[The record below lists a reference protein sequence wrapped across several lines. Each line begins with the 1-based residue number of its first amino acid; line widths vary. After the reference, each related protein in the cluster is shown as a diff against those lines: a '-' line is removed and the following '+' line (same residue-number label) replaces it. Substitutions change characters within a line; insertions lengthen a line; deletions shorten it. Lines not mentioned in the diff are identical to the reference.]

1 MEVKLLT
8 TPKHL
13 AAMEFNAA
21 YAMLTCHAN
30 TEKLNDEA
38 PRPFIEKAIKAGH
51 ESILEHITL
60 TYEITNLSR
69 ACLQELARHRHIS
82 LSVERTRHTLKSKL
96 DKIIND
102 DESIKIFVPMNV
114 SFTDKDFTRDILPF
128 AMPNFP
134 ETMTEFQVR
143 LLAAL
148 AESSDPEMSNDE
160 LKYYLPE
167 WWPTN
172 LVMTAN
178 IRELRH
184 IVRLR
189 TSPAAL
195 GEFQVLARAFVS
207 ELPYSFKYLLEDCV
221 YKENNKCNAEKA

>member
-30 TEKLNDEA
+30 TKKLIYEE
-38 PRPFIEKAIKAGH
+38 PRMFFEKAIKAGH

-82 LSVERTRHTLKSKL
+82 LSVESTRHTLKGKIKELTSKYL
-96 DKIIND
+96 GTEEGLKLHI
-102 DESIKIFVPMNV
+102 V
-114 SFTDKDFTRDILPF
+114 SLSAILEK
-128 AMPNFP
+128 MPNI
-134 ETMTEFQVR
+134 
-143 LLAAL
+143 
-148 AESSDPEMSNDE
+148 SNDE
-160 LKYYLPE
+160 LKYYIPE
-167 WWPTN
+167 YWPTN

-189 TSPAAL
+189 TAPAAL
-195 GEFQVLARAFVS
+195 GEFQELARAFVS
-207 ELPYSFKYLLEDCV
+207 ELPDDFKYLLEDCA
-221 YKENNKCNAEKA
+221 YKKEENHNGN

>member
-30 TEKLNDEA
+30 TKKLIYEE
-38 PRPFIEKAIKAGH
+38 PRMFFEKAIKAGH

-82 LSVERTRHTLKSKL
+82 LSVESTRHTLKGKIKELTPKYLGTEEGLKL
-96 DKIIND
+96 HI
-102 DESIKIFVPMNV
+102 V
-114 SFTDKDFTRDILPF
+114 SLSAILEK
-128 AMPNFP
+128 MPNI
-134 ETMTEFQVR
+134 
-143 LLAAL
+143 
-148 AESSDPEMSNDE
+148 SNDE
-160 LKYYLPE
+160 LKYYIPE
-167 WWPTN
+167 YWPTN

-189 TSPAAL
+189 TAPAAL
-195 GEFQVLARAFVS
+195 GEFQELARAFVS
-207 ELPYSFKYLLEDCV
+207 ELPDDFKYLLEDCA
-221 YKENNKCNAEKA
+221 YKKEENHNGN

>member
-30 TEKLNDEA
+30 TKKLIYEE
-38 PRPFIEKAIKAGH
+38 PRMFFEKAIKAGH

-82 LSVERTRHTLKSKL
+82 LSVESTRHTLKGKIKELTSKYL
-96 DKIIND
+96 GTEEGLKLHI
-102 DESIKIFVPMNV
+102 V
-114 SFTDKDFTRDILPF
+114 SLSAILEK
-128 AMPNFP
+128 MPNI
-134 ETMTEFQVR
+134 
-143 LLAAL
+143 
-148 AESSDPEMSNDE
+148 SNDE
-160 LKYYLPE
+160 LKYYIPE
-167 WWPTN
+167 YWPTN
-172 LVMTAN
+172 LVMTTN

-189 TSPAAL
+189 TAPAAL
-195 GEFQVLARAFVS
+195 GEFQELARAFVS
-207 ELPYSFKYLLEDCV
+207 ELPDDFKYLLEDCA
-221 YKENNKCNAEKA
+221 YKKEENHNGN

>member
-82 LSVERTRHTLKSKL
+82 LSVESTRHTLRKKSLNRDSLFKKEVL
-96 DKIIND
+96 PKFHKALRVFLND
-102 DESIKIFVPMNV
+102 TNV
-114 SFTDKDFTRDILPF
+114 WSFD
-128 AMPNFP
+128 
-134 ETMTEFQVR
+134 
-143 LLAAL
+143 
-148 AESSDPEMSNDE
+148 SNDE
-160 LKYYLPE
+160 IKYFVPE
-167 WWPTN
+167 FWPTN
-172 LVMTAN
+172 LIMTAN

-184 IVRLR
+184 IVKLR
-189 TSPAAL
+189 TAPAAL
-195 GEFQVLARAFVS
+195 AEFQELARAFVS
-207 ELPYSFKYLLEDCV
+207 ELPDDFKYLLGDCV
-221 YKENNKCNAEKA
+221 YKEGI